1 MQRYGVTDTLFPYT
15 PRLVEQLLTR
25 GGQAGEVSPSSVTVG
40 ILRDLFVVRS
50 VKRGMQLEEVF
61 EKIGLAKTS
70 YDDARKK
77 YGRLTR
83 EAL

>member
-1 MQRYGVTDTLFPYT
+1 M
-15 PRLVEQLLTR
+15 
-25 GGQAGEVSPSSVTVG
+25 TVG

-50 VKRGMQLEEVF
+50 VKRGMKLEDAF

-70 YDDARKK
+70 HDDARKK

-83 EAL
+83 GEL

>member
-1 MQRYGVTDTLFPYT
+1 MPVRTNLS
-15 PRLVEQLLTR
+15 QLGIHKR
-25 GGQAGEVSPSSVTVG
+25 VTVG
-40 ILRDLFVVRS
+40 ILRDLFVVWS
-50 VKRGMQLEEVF
+50 VKRGMTLEEVF
-61 EKIGLAKTS
+61 EKIGLTKNS